1 MKYNN
6 IIILILIVVMGGNIL
21 AQNEIPQNQLSDTA
35 RIRSH
40 GATSRA
46 TNDRIILRWAPSD
59 FNYWDMGNTYG
70 YNIEKIAFKSDPFNT
85 AIENANEDVTWR
97 KITETPLKP
106 WTLDQYKVASKDTT
120 NKYLGVAMEML
131 YGEIYGNKDV
141 LKGENMANAMNEQQ
155 NKHAYALMAADL
167 DAPTALSLGLRFEDK
182 DVKPGM
188 FYLYRITIAHI
199 DAEYPT
205 DTSEIYVDFSKKYK
219 PQPVT
224 NMWQEAGDG
233 EVLIS
238 WTRTNQSAFSAYD
251 IEKSEDGKSWKK
263 LNKRPYASSFEKN
276 EKAFI
281 YVDSMVVNNKNYSYR
296 LRGYTPFGDQGLYS
310 EIIKSTPI
318 DLTPPAPAYSIKA
331 SDNGGAIKIVWE
343 ASPNEPDFDG
353 FYVGR
358 SGLPTGGFVKISKKL
373 DKKERAF
380 IDFQANPLED
390 NYYAIFSVD
399 KSGNESMSYVD
410 LGYIVDSLPPE
421 PPTGMKGSIDTSGL
435 VKISWNRG
443 PEADIIGYRVY
454 WSNDTL
460 AEFSQLTGEVFAG
473 TIYGDSINIKTLSE
487 YAYYKIVAVDHRYN
501 HSQYSKILK
510 LQKPDIVPPA
520 APLISKYEQGQ
531 LTVSFSWINSSSD
544 DLVNHTLERKFEN
557 EEWKKMAV
565 FTKNEKEYT
574 DKGLLA
580 GKSYAYRIVALD
592 DAGNKSI
599 SKDLEITAVD
609 RGKRENIQG
618 FKVVNKDGNSMLE
631 WKYEQT
637 GNYVFVIYKQNASK
651 TGFDPIGRL
660 KNTEKTYQI
669 QNVNNVYGIKAIYS
683 DGGES
688 KMETTN

>member
-6 IIILILIVVMGGNIL
+6 IIILILMVVMGGNIL

-85 AIENANEDVTWR
+85 AIENDNEDVTWR

-120 NKYLGVAMEML
+120 NKYL
-131 YGEIYGNKDV
+131 
-141 LKGENMANAMNEQQ
+141 
-155 NKHAYALMAADL
+155 
-167 DAPTALSLGLRFEDK
+167 
-182 DVKPGM
+182 
-188 FYLYRITIAHI
+188 
-199 DAEYPT
+199 
-205 DTSEIYVDFSKKYK
+205 
-219 PQPVT
+219 
-224 NMWQEAGDG
+224 
-233 EVLIS
+233 
-238 WTRTNQSAFSAYD
+238 D

-263 LNKRPYASSFEKN
+263 LNKRPYVSSFEKN

-331 SDNGGAIKIVWE
+331 SDNGGAVKIEWE
-343 ASPNEPDFDG
+343 ATPNEPDFDG

-454 WSNDTL
+454 WANDTL

-544 DLVNHTLERKFEN
+544 DVVNHTLERKFEN

-574 DKGLLA
+574 DKDLLA

-669 QNVNNVYGIKAIYS
+669 QNVNDVYGIKAIYS

-688 KMETTN
+688 RMETTN